1 MISGVLDR
9 RVALYRRTPFV
20 VDPAA
25 VSSTLTVAR
34 QPARESVL
42 LVRVSGGSS
51 STGTVLVSGVVSG
64 SAASETLSF
73 SGPGFRQTVKRFTS
87 VTSITTTGLADE
99 ATLASISVEALSPGG
114 EQQFAVALLV
124 ASYPATFS
132 RGRTRWSG
140 AIHGV
145 ESVGASTLLL
155 PYAETFEPLPNDVL
169 RDETTGDEYLVR
181 DVDLLRAGGRVC
193 RPSHWEV
200 IIERRDKS
208 IP

>member
-20 VDPAA
+20 VDPAVVA
-25 VSSTLTVAR
+25 ATLTLAR
-34 QPARESVL
+34 QPVRESVL
-42 LVRVSGGSS
+42 LVRLSGGTSN
-51 STGTVLVSGVVSG
+51 TGTVTVSGLVSG

-73 SGPGFRQTVKRFTS
+73 SGAGFRQTVKRFTS
-87 VTSITTTGLADE
+87 VTSITTSGLADE
-99 ATLASISVEALSPGG
+99 ATLATVSVEALSPGG

-124 ASYPATFS
+124 SAYPATFS
-132 RGRTRWSG
+132 RLRARWSG
-140 AIHGV
+140 AVHGV

-200 IIERRDKS
+200 TVERRDKS
-208 IP
+208 TT